1 MTKEEIL
8 NKAKELGKAIKESE
22 EFKGLVEAEK
32 ALNEDEE
39 TQKLLNDY
47 NAKAQEIQLRQMT
60 GENMNDSMMELQKLE
75 KKIMDTESMKKY
87 SQAEKDFKELIDSAN
102 QAIVDAMEEKEEQK
116 K

>member
-8 NKAKELGKAIKESE
+8 NRAKELGKALKESDE
-22 EFKGLVEAEK
+22 YKELVEAEK

-60 GENMNDSMMELQKLE
+60 GENVNDSMMELQDLE
-75 KKIMDTESMKKY
+75 KKIMDSESMKKY
-87 SQAEKDFKELIDSAN
+87 SQAEKNFKELIESAN
-102 QAIVDAMEEKEEQK
+102 QTIVDAMEEEEQK
-116 K
+116 E

>member
-8 NKAKELGKAIKESE
+8 NKAKELGKAIKESDE
-22 EFKGLVEAEK
+22 YKELVEAER
-32 ALNEDEE
+32 ALNEDED

-60 GENMNDSMMELQKLE
+60 GENVNDSMIELQDLE

-87 SQAEKDFKELIDSAN
+87 SQAEKNFKELIDSAN
-102 QAIVDAMEEKEEQK
+102 QAIVDAMEEEQK
-116 K
+116 E